1 MGQVIR
7 IKPEGM
13 EEYKRLHAATWP
25 EVRAAISSCN
35 IRNYSIYLMAAE
47 NLMFSYWEYA
57 GDDFA
62 ADMSRMRT
70 LPRTQ
75 EWAGSAC
82 RSWNPCRAGSPA
94 STGRAWKKS
103 STSAEE
109 PKERHSWHKNRP
121 RRRN

>member
-75 EWAGSAC
+75 EWGLLCLPLMEPLPSRKPGEYWA
-82 RSWNPCRAGSPA
+82 RM
-94 STGRAWKKS
+94 
-103 STSAEE
+103 EE
-109 PKERHSWHKNRP
+109 IFHLG
-121 RRRN
+121 